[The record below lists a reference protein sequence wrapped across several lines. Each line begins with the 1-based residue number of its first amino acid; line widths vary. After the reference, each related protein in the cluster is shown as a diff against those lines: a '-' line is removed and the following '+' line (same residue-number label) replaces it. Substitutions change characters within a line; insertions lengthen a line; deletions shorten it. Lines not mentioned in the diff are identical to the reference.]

1 MGSEM
6 CIRDR
11 LYKETII
18 YRMQTEKKT
27 IFLSG
32 IVDLMI
38 REKDEA
44 RSLCFFSG
52 LFLTSKKCDNKNS
65 YVTFCIA

>member
-1 MGSEM
+1 
-6 CIRDR
+6 
-11 LYKETII
+11 
-18 YRMQTEKKT
+18 MQTEKKT

-38 REKDEA
+38 RQKDEA